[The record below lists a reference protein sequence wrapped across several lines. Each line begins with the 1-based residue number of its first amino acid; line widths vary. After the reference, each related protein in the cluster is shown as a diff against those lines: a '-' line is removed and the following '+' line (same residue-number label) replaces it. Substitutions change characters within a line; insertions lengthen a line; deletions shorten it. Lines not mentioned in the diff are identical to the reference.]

1 MIEPVGLYPLVFMVI
16 RLLGQDSP
24 RTFLFI
30 VNPLKVAGLPML
42 MARSGMILCADL
54 ELFYTVIKTHLWS
67 KRLKI
72 KESGAASLINQVL
85 LWSNLLKNLSVKS
98 TLPIGQYLLRNGSD
112 LTSWALRVSREQ
124 SGREYV
130 IKARG
135 AYHGVDAWCDPG
147 LGGRISSDRSHVLGF
162 EWNDFEELES
172 LFKQYSGKIASV
184 ILTPY
189 HHPSFAPSVLPDHS
203 FWGSVENLC
212 RTHETAL
219 ILDDVRCG
227 WRLDDSGSHNYFGFT
242 PDLAVYSKALGNGY
256 AISACVG
263 TEKFRDGASDV
274 FLTGSSWND
283 AYAMAASLASLKL
296 SIENKVASSV
306 LTKGK
311 FFCAELEKLANQF
324 EIPLKMTGV
333 PSMPYPWI
341 NGDDNLYQIQALC
354 KVAASHGLFFH
365 PYHNWFISDSMNDA
379 DLDVVLGL
387 SQKTFEV
394 FSDSFSILE
403 R

>member
-1 MIEPVGLYPLVFMVI
+1 MVI
-16 RLLGQDSP
+16 WLLGQGSP

-30 VNPLKVAGLPML
+30 VNPLKVAGLPMST
-42 MARSGMILCADL
+42 ARSGMILCADL
-54 ELFYTVIKTHLWS
+54 ERFYMVIKTHRWS

-72 KESGAASLINQVL
+72 KESGAGYLINQVL
-85 LWSNLLKNLSVKS
+85 LWSSLLKNLSVKS
-98 TLPIGQYLLRNGSD
+98 TLPIGQYLLKMVQILHLGPFVYRES
-112 LTSWALRVSREQ
+112 RVGENM
-124 SGREYV
+124 

-147 LGGRISSDRSHVLGF
+147 LGGRISSDRSHVLEF

-189 HHPSFAPSVLPDHS
+189 HHPSFAPSVLPDPS

-227 WRLDDSGSHNYFGFT
+227 WRLDESGSHNYFGFT

-296 SIENKVASSV
+296 STENKVASSV

-341 NGDDNLYQIQALC
+341 DGDYDLYQIQALC
-354 KVAASHGLFFH
+354 KVAASQGLYFH
-365 PYHNWFISDSMNDA
+365 PYHNWFISNSMNDA
-379 DLDVVLGL
+379 DMDVVLGL

-394 FSDSFSILE
+394 FSDSFSISE